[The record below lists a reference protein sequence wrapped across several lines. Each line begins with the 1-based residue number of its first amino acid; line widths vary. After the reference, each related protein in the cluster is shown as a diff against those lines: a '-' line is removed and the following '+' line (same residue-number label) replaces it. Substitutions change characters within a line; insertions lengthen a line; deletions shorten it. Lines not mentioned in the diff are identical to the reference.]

1 MSLNRSHRRAQ
12 AKTLLVRQPSS
23 SSSMSGILEAGLRHQ
38 RAGQLAQAKA
48 VYIQVLKVN
57 PSQADALHLLGLIA
71 HQVGQNRIAVETI
84 GRAVELEPKI
94 ALFHCSLGNALKAS
108 GSLDEAMDA
117 YRSAIRLK
125 PDFAE
130 SHYNLGTV
138 LAALG
143 RMEDAA
149 EAYGRAIGLNPD
161 FGEAHYSLGT
171 IRLQQGALE
180 TAAGAFRHAIRSRQD
195 HAEAHANL
203 GKTLQ
208 ELGRPEEA
216 LAACDAALSIKP
228 HHAEAHSNRGN
239 ILKALGRLDEAAAAH
254 STAIRF
260 KPDFAEAHYN
270 LGNTLKAQGRLGE
283 AIHAHSQA
291 VRLRPDFAAAR
302 VNLGMERLLSG
313 DLPRGWA
320 DYEWRLRAAC
330 GHLQPRMFSQAR
342 WRGEA
347 LDGRTIL
354 LHAEQGL
361 GDTIQ
366 FCRYAPLVALR
377 GGCVVLEVPRPLL
390 RLLSSLAGV
399 TRLIAAGD
407 PLPDF
412 AVHCS
417 LMSLPLAFGTD
428 IDTIPAEVPYLSARP
443 ETACAWQDR
452 LGPKTRR
459 RVGLV
464 WSGGLRPDQPE
475 LRVVNERRNIPLPLI
490 GQLNHLDIDFVSLQ
504 KGEPAEGELR
514 AMKDL
519 IWPRGNLIDAAPDIG
534 DFADTAGLIETLD
547 LLISVDTSTAHLAA
561 AMGKPVWLLNRF
573 DSCWRWLEHREDSP
587 WYPTLRLFRQAAP
600 GDWQGVMQRVEAALL
615 ATDQAPTT

>member
-1 MSLNRSHRRAQ
+1 MPIARRFACGRISPRL
-12 AKTLLVRQPSS
+12 ASIWGW
-23 SSSMSGILEAGLRHQ
+23 SGFSPGIC
-38 RAGQLAQAKA
+38 RAA
-48 VYIQVLKVN
+48 
-57 PSQADALHLLGLIA
+57 
-71 HQVGQNRIAVETI
+71 
-84 GRAVELEPKI
+84 
-94 ALFHCSLGNALKAS
+94 
-108 GSLDEAMDA
+108 
-117 YRSAIRLK
+117 
-125 PDFAE
+125 
-130 SHYNLGTV
+130 
-138 LAALG
+138 
-143 RMEDAA
+143 
-149 EAYGRAIGLNPD
+149 
-161 FGEAHYSLGT
+161 
-171 IRLQQGALE
+171 
-180 TAAGAFRHAIRSRQD
+180 
-195 HAEAHANL
+195 
-203 GKTLQ
+203 
-208 ELGRPEEA
+208 
-216 LAACDAALSIKP
+216 
-228 HHAEAHSNRGN
+228 
-239 ILKALGRLDEAAAAH
+239 
-254 STAIRF
+254 
-260 KPDFAEAHYN
+260 
-270 LGNTLKAQGRLGE
+270 
-283 AIHAHSQA
+283 
-291 VRLRPDFAAAR
+291 
-302 VNLGMERLLSG
+302 
-313 DLPRGWA
+313 WA

-475 LRVVNERRNIPLPLI
+475 LRAVNERRNIPLPLI

-519 IWPRGNLIDAAPDIG
+519 IWPRGNLNRRSARHRRLRRYGRADR
-534 DFADTAGLIETLD
+534 DFGPADQRRHLDGASRGCHGQAGLAAQPLR
-547 LLISVDTSTAHLAA
+547 LMLALAGTSWRTAR
-561 AMGKPVWLLNRF
+561 G
-573 DSCWRWLEHREDSP
+573 
-587 WYPTLRLFRQAAP
+587 YPTLRLFRQAAP